1 MVSQPLS
8 GSGVAGLL
16 AEREDGRVDMVC
28 GSCGSDDL
36 VKDPDVQDAG
46 AIPLLCLAC
55 GWRGRRTPKVSC
67 PRCTSPEVLESAV
80 DGWAY
85 DDFEDAR
92 ENPGSAGWGHVDKS
106 HFRCT
111 KCHHE
116 WTAVTGPLR
125 PFAVEQGRVV
135 AKFQDDDSGYRS
147 WIRAYPSGYVLNC
160 ERHPSPNY
168 LIVHR
173 ADCASV
179 NNLQP
184 GA

>member
-1 MVSQPLS
+1 V
-8 GSGVAGLL
+8 
-16 AEREDGRVDMVC
+16 
-28 GSCGSDDL
+28 
-36 VKDPDVQDAG
+36 
-46 AIPLLCLAC
+46 IPLLCLAC

-85 DDFEDAR
+85 DDLEDAR
-92 ENPGSAGWGHVDKS
+92 ENPGSAGWGYVDKS
-106 HFRCT
+106 HFRCM

-125 PFAVEQGRVV
+125 PMTVDEGRVV
-135 AKFQDDDSGYRS
+135 AKFQDDDSGYRNWS
-147 WIRAYPSGYVLNC
+147 RAYPSGYVLNC

-173 ADCASV
+173 ADCASISE
-179 NNLQP
+179 LQP
-184 GA
+184 GAARFTGDYIKVCSTDRQALRRWARDETGGSVSLCGHCM